1 MEDLVLTD
9 KNIYPTEEVIFSHI
23 KKSKTNWIS
32 MFRYVHTNYPELNEE
47 WRYYNDGKSWLLKV
61 TFKSKTIFWLAVI
74 SNAFRITFYFSE
86 KAIQSFSGY
95 SISKTLEKKIKE
107 SKKVG
112 KSTALTF
119 LMSDKQNIDLVKEV
133 IELKIKTK

>member
-1 MEDLVLTD
+1 MEELALTD

-23 KKSKTNWIS
+23 KKSKTNWNAVFKYIQ
-32 MFRYVHTNYPELNEE
+32 TNHPELNEE

-61 TFKSKTIFWLAVI
+61 TFKTKTIFWLVVL
-74 SNAFRITFYFSE
+74 SNSFQITFYFSE
-86 KAIQSFSGY
+86 KTVLSFSNL
-95 SISKTLEKKIKE
+95 SISKTLDKKIKE

-119 LMSDKQNIDLVKEV
+119 LMNDKTNLELVKEA

>member
-1 MEDLVLTD
+1 MEELALTD
-9 KNIYPTEEVIFSHI
+9 KNIYPTEEVVFSHI
-23 KKSKTNWIS
+23 KKSKTNWNAVFKYIQIN
-32 MFRYVHTNYPELNEE
+32 HPELNEE

-61 TFKSKTIFWLAVI
+61 TLKTKTIFWLVVL
-74 SNAFRITFYFSE
+74 SNSFQITFYFSE
-86 KAIQSFSGY
+86 KTVLSFSKL
-95 SISKTLEKKIKE
+95 SISKTLDKKIKE

-119 LMSDKQNIDLVKEV
+119 LMNEKQNIDLVKEA

>member
-1 MEDLVLTD
+1 MEELVLTD
-9 KNIYPTEEVIFSHI
+9 KNIYPAEEVIFSHI
-23 KKSKTNWIS
+23 KKSKATWNSI
-32 MFRYVHTNYPELNEE
+32 FKYIHTNHPELNEE

-61 TFKSKTIFWLAVI
+61 TLKTKTLFWLAVVA
-74 SNAFRITFYFSE
+74 NAFIITFYFSE
-86 KAIQSFSGY
+86 KTVQSFSKL
-95 SISKTLEKKIKE
+95 SISKALDKKIKQ

-119 LMSDKQNIDLVKEV
+119 LMNDKQNIELVKEA

>member
-1 MEDLVLTD
+1 MEELALTD
-9 KNIYPTEEVIFSHI
+9 KNIYPTEEVVFSHI
-23 KKSKTNWIS
+23 KKSKTNWNAVFKYIQ
-32 MFRYVHTNYPELNEE
+32 TNHPELNEE

-61 TFKSKTIFWLAVI
+61 TLKTKTIFWLVVL
-74 SNAFRITFYFSE
+74 SNSFQITFYFSE
-86 KAIQSFSGY
+86 KTVQSFSKHT
-95 SISKTLEKKIKE
+95 ISKTLDEKIKE

-119 LMSDKQNIDLVKEV
+119 LMNDKTNLELVKEA

>member
-1 MEDLVLTD
+1 MEQVVLTD

-23 KKSKTNWIS
+23 KKSKTNWNAVFKYI
-32 MFRYVHTNYPELNEE
+32 HKDHPELNEE

-61 TFKSKTIFWLAVI
+61 TLKTKTIFWLAVVE
-74 SNAFRITFYFSE
+74 NAFRITFYFSE
-86 KAIQSFSGY
+86 KAVQSFSKL
-95 SISKTLEKKIKE
+95 SLSKTLDKKIKE

-119 LMSDKQNIDLVKEV
+119 LMNDKQNIELVKEA
-133 IELKIKTK
+133 IGLKLKTK

>member
-1 MEDLVLTD
+1 MEQVVLTD

-23 KKSKTNWIS
+23 KKSKTNWNAVFKYI
-32 MFRYVHTNYPELNEE
+32 HKDHPELNEE

-61 TFKSKTIFWLAVI
+61 TYKTKTIFWLAVVDK
-74 SNAFRITFYFSE
+74 AFRITFYFSE
-86 KAIQSFSGY
+86 REVQSFTIHSV
-95 SISKTLEKKIKE
+95 SALLDKRIKE

-112 KSTALTF
+112 KSVALTF
-119 LMSDKQNIDLVKEV
+119 LMNDKQNLALVKEA

>member
-1 MEDLVLTD
+1 MEELALTD

-23 KKSKTNWIS
+23 KKSKTNWNAVFKYIQ
-32 MFRYVHTNYPELNEE
+32 TNHPELNEE

-61 TFKSKTIFWLAVI
+61 TLKTKTIFWLVVL
-74 SNAFRITFYFSE
+74 SNSFQITFYFSE
-86 KAIQSFSGY
+86 KTVLSFSNL
-95 SISKTLEKKIKE
+95 SISKTLDKKIKE

-119 LMSDKQNIDLVKEV
+119 LMNDKTNLELVKEA

>member
-1 MEDLVLTD
+1 MEELVLTD

-23 KKSKTNWIS
+23 KKSKTTWNS
-32 MFRYVHTNYPELNEE
+32 VFKYVHTNYPELNEE

-61 TFKSKTIFWLAVI
+61 IIKTKTIFWLVVVAN
-74 SNAFRITFYFSE
+74 SFQMTFYFSE
-86 KAIQSFSGY
+86 KVVQSFSEL
-95 SISKTLEKKIKE
+95 SLSKALDKKIKE

-119 LMSDKQNIDLVKEV
+119 LMSDKQNIELVKEA

>member
-1 MEDLVLTD
+1 MEELVLKD
-9 KNIYPTEEVIFSHI
+9 KDIYPSEEVIFSHI
-23 KKSKTNWIS
+23 NKSRTTWNSVFK
-32 MFRYVHTNYPELNEE
+32 YVHTNHPELNEE

-61 TFKSKTIFWLAVI
+61 TNKTKTIFWLAVL
-74 SNAFRITFYFSE
+74 SNSFQMTFYFSE
-86 KAIQSFSGY
+86 KVVQSFSKHN
-95 SISKTLEKKIKE
+95 ISKTLDKRIKE

-119 LMSDKQNIDLVKEV
+119 LMNDKQYVELVKEA

>member
-1 MEDLVLTD
+1 MEDLVLAD

-23 KKSKTNWIS
+23 KKSKANWNSVFGYI
-32 MFRYVHTNYPELNEE
+32 HTNHTDLNEE
-47 WRYYNDGKSWLLKV
+47 WRYYNDGKRWLLKV
-61 TFKSKTIFWLAVI
+61 TNKTKTIFWLAVVE
-74 SNAFRITFYFSE
+74 NAFRITFYLSE
-86 KAIQSFSGY
+86 KTVLS
-95 SISKTLEKKIKE
+95 LKKDAVSDLLGKKLKE

-119 LMSDKQNIDLVKEV
+119 LMNDKTNLELVKEA

>member
-1 MEDLVLTD
+1 MEQLVLTD

-23 KKSKTNWIS
+23 KKSKANWKSI
-32 MFRYVHTNYPELNEE
+32 FNHIHKEHPELNEE

-61 TFKSKTIFWLAVI
+61 TLKTKTIFWLVVL
-74 SNAFRITFYFSE
+74 SNSFRITFYFRE
-86 KAIQSFSGY
+86 KAVQSFSKHT
-95 SISKTLEKKIKE
+95 ISKALDTKIKE

-119 LMSDKQNIDLVKEV
+119 LMNDKQNIELVKEA

>member
-1 MEDLVLTD
+1 MYNLVLTD

-23 KKSKTNWIS
+23 KKLKTIWNSVFKYI
-32 MFRYVHTNYPELNEE
+32 HTNHPELNEE

-61 TFKSKTIFWLAVI
+61 TIKTKTIFWLVVVAN
-74 SNAFRITFYFSE
+74 SFQMTFYFSE
-86 KAIQSFSGY
+86 KVVQSFSEL
-95 SISKTLEKKIKE
+95 SLSKALDKKIKE

-119 LMSDKQNIDLVKEV
+119 LMSDKQNIELVKEA

>member
-1 MEDLVLTD
+1 MEQVVLTD

-23 KKSKTNWIS
+23 KKSKTNWNSI
-32 MFRYVHTNYPELNEE
+32 FNHIHKEHPELNEE

-61 TFKSKTIFWLAVI
+61 TLKTKTIFWLAVVED
-74 SNAFRITFYFSE
+74 AFRITFYFSE
-86 KAIQSFSGY
+86 KVVQSFSNHT
-95 SISKTLEKKIKE
+95 ISKTLDKKIKE

-119 LMSDKQNIDLVKEV
+119 VMNDKQNIELVKET

>member
-1 MEDLVLTD
+1 MEELVLTD
-9 KNIYPTEEVIFSHI
+9 KNIYPAEEVIFSHI
-23 KKSKTNWIS
+23 KKSKENWNSI
-32 MFRYVHTNYPELNEE
+32 FKYIHTNYPELNEE

-61 TFKSKTIFWLAVI
+61 TLKTKTIFWLVVI
-74 SNAFRITFYFSE
+74 ANAFRITFYFN
-86 KAIQSFSGY
+86 KKTLQSFSKHN
-95 SISKTLEKKIKE
+95 ISKTLGNKINE

-119 LMSDKQNIDLVKEV
+119 LMNDKQNIELVKEA

>member
-1 MEDLVLTD
+1 MEELVLTD

-23 KKSKTNWIS
+23 KKSKANWNSI
-32 MFRYVHTNYPELNEE
+32 FTHIHTNYPELNEE

-61 TFKSKTIFWLAVI
+61 TLKTKTIFWLGVVA
-74 SNAFRITFYFSE
+74 NAFRITFYFSE
-86 KAIQSFSGY
+86 KTVHSFSKL
-95 SISKTLEKKIKE
+95 SISKTLDKKIKE

-119 LMSDKQNIDLVKEV
+119 LMNDKQNIELVKEAV
-133 IELKIKTK
+133 ELKIRTK

>member
-1 MEDLVLTD
+1 MEELALTD
-9 KNIYPTEEVIFSHI
+9 KNIYPTEEVVFSHI
-23 KKSKTNWIS
+23 KKSKTNWNAVFKYIQ
-32 MFRYVHTNYPELNEE
+32 TNHPELNEE

-61 TFKSKTIFWLAVI
+61 TLKTKTIFWLVVL
-74 SNAFRITFYFSE
+74 SNSFQITFYFSE
-86 KAIQSFSGY
+86 KTVQSFSKHT
-95 SISKTLEKKIKE
+95 ISKTLDKKIKE

-119 LMSDKQNIDLVKEV
+119 LMNEKQNIDLVKEA

>member
-1 MEDLVLTD
+1 MEELVLTD

-23 KKSKTNWIS
+23 KKSKTFWQSI
-32 MFRYVHTNYPELNEE
+32 FQYIHTNHPELSEE

-61 TFKSKTIFWLAVI
+61 THKTKTIFWLTVI
-74 SNAFRITFYFSE
+74 PNAFMITFYLSE
-86 KAIQSFSGY
+86 KTVQSFTKLA
-95 SISKTLEKKIKE
+95 ISKTLDKKIKE

-112 KSTALTF
+112 KSAALTF
-119 LMSDKQNIDLVKEV
+119 LMNDKQNLELVKEA

>member
-1 MEDLVLTD
+1 MEELALTD
-9 KNIYPTEEVIFSHI
+9 KNIYPTEEVVFSHI
-23 KKSKTNWIS
+23 KKSKTNWNAVFKYIQ
-32 MFRYVHTNYPELNEE
+32 TNHPELNEE

-61 TFKSKTIFWLAVI
+61 TYKTKTIFWLAVVDKT
-74 SNAFRITFYFSE
+74 FRITFYFSE
-86 KAIQSFSGY
+86 KTVLSFSKL
-95 SISKTLEKKIKE
+95 SISKTLDKKIKE

-119 LMSDKQNIDLVKEV
+119 LMNDKTNLELVKEA

>member
-1 MEDLVLTD
+1 MEQVVLTD

-23 KKSKTNWIS
+23 KKSKTNWNAVFKYI
-32 MFRYVHTNYPELNEE
+32 HKDHPELNEE

-61 TFKSKTIFWLAVI
+61 TLKTKTIFWLVVVE
-74 SNAFRITFYFSE
+74 NAFRITFYFSE
-86 KAIQSFSGY
+86 KAVQSFSKL
-95 SISKTLEKKIKE
+95 SLSKTLDKKIKE

-119 LMSDKQNIDLVKEV
+119 LMNDKQNIELVKEA
-133 IELKIKTK
+133 IGLKLKTK

>member
-1 MEDLVLTD
+1 MEKLALTD

-23 KKSKTNWIS
+23 KKSKANWNSVFKYI
-32 MFRYVHTNYPELNEE
+32 HTNHPELNEE

-61 TFKSKTIFWLAVI
+61 TLKTKTIFWLAVVE
-74 SNAFRITFYFSE
+74 NAFRITFYFSE
-86 KAIQSFSGY
+86 KVVQSFSKHI
-95 SISKTLEKKIKE
+95 ISKALDKKIKE

-119 LMSDKQNIDLVKEV
+119 LMNDKQNIELVKES
-133 IELKIKTK
+133 IELKLKAK